1 MMFAARRCISLA
13 IVCVLLATLGLGLF
27 PGGKT
32 LDHVTAASANLL
44 TNPGFESGSTT
55 GWEGMAGTET
65 LSVVSNPVIEGTYS
79 ALVEERQSEW
89 HGIAQNLLG
98 KLTAGQTYDISASV
112 RLKNES
118 SGRVMLTMQQSDGSG
133 DDYLR
138 VAESPVTDNAWS
150 TLRGSFLFKPSG
162 TVTSLKLYFEGP
174 EAGVDFYV
182 DDVVVM
188 ERAEIDWKAE
198 ANARIDQL
206 RKGDVQ
212 ILVTDTQGR
221 PVSGANVEVQQTRQG
236 FPFGSAMSS
245 TVLSN
250 SQYSDFFKNHF
261 NWAVFENESKWYANE
276 TSKGNVNYSVADQ
289 MMEFAEA
296 NDITVRGHTVH
307 WEVEEYQPSWVNN
320 LQGDE
325 LRQAMDDRI
334 TSVVNHFK
342 GKFVHWDVNNEMMHG
357 SFFKDRLGQSIW
369 PYMYQRTKELDPAAK
384 LFVNDYNVIS
394 QPGDNDYKF
403 HIQELLSQ
411 GAPIDGIGVQG
422 HFGATIDPIVV
433 KQRLDNLATL
443 DLPIWISEYDS
454 TQPNENIRADNLEA
468 LYRTAFG
475 HPAVEG
481 IMMWGFWAGN
491 HWRGADAAIVNM
503 DWSLNAAGQRYMEL
517 MDEWTTSESGTT
529 SVNGQYAFRG
539 FHGTYD
545 VTVTKDD
552 LRATKTFELVP
563 GSGALSVPVQLNESG
578 GEPEPAPT
586 GELKVQYKAGDT
598 NASDNQLK
606 PHFNIV
612 NSGNNAVPLSELT
625 LRYYLNT
632 DGNEAFIFNCDW
644 AVVGCS
650 NLSGKFVKLDE
661 AKANA
666 DAYLEISFKASAGTL
681 SAGGSIGEIQTRSH
695 SSDWTSLNENN
706 DYSFDSTITS
716 FTDWEQV
723 TLYQNG
729 KLVWGVTP

>member
-1 MMFAARRCISLA
+1 MFAARKRISLA
-13 IVCVLLATLGLGLF
+13 MVFVLLATIGLGLY

-32 LDHVTAASANLL
+32 LGQATAASANLL
-44 TNPGFESGSTT
+44 TNPGFESGTT
-55 GWEGMAGTET
+55 SGWEGTAGTET
-65 LSVVSNPVIEGTYS
+65 VSVASNPVFEGSYS
-79 ALVEERQSEW
+79 ALVEGRQSEW
-89 HGIAQNLLG
+89 HGIAQSLLG
-98 KLTAGQTYDISASV
+98 KLAPGQTYDITASV
-112 RLKNES
+112 RLKSAS
-118 SGRVMLTMQQSDGSG
+118 SGRVLLTMQQSDGSG

-150 TLRGSFLFKPSG
+150 TLRGSFLYEPSG

-174 EAGVDFYV
+174 GAGVDFYV
-182 DDVVVM
+182 DDVVVV
-188 ERAEIDWKAE
+188 ERSAIDWKAE
-198 ANARIDQL
+198 ANAQIDQL
-206 RKGDVQ
+206 RKDDVQ
-212 ILVTDTQGR
+212 ILVTDEQGR
-221 PVSGANVEVQQTRQG
+221 PISGANVEVQQTRHG

-250 SQYSDFFKNHF
+250 SQYSNFFKDHF
-261 NWAVFENESKWYANE
+261 NWAVFENESKWYSNE
-276 TSKGNVNYSVADQ
+276 TSKGNVNYSTADR

-307 WEVEEYQPSWVNN
+307 WEVEQYQPSWVKN
-320 LQGDE
+320 LQGSE

-357 SFFKDRLGQSIW
+357 SFFKDRLGASIW
-369 PYMYQRTKELDPAAK
+369 PYMYQKTKELDPDAK

-394 QPGDNDYKF
+394 QPGDNDYKL
-403 HIQELLSQ
+403 HIQELLSE

-454 TQPNENIRADNLEA
+454 TQPDENIKADNLEA

-481 IMMWGFWAGN
+481 IVMWGFWAGN

-529 SVNGQYAFRG
+529 STNGQYAFRG

-545 VTVTKDD
+545 VTVTKDN
-552 LRATKTFELVP
+552 LRAKKSFELVP
-563 GSGALSVPVQLNESG
+563 GDGALSVSVQLKDSG
-578 GEPEPAPT
+578 GDPGPVPT
-586 GELKVQYKAGDT
+586 GDLKVQYKAGDT
-598 NASDNQLK
+598 NATDNQFK

-612 NSGNNAVPLSELT
+612 NSGNAAVSLSELT
-625 LRYYLNT
+625 LRYYFTT
-632 DGNEAFIFNCDW
+632 DGNDALVFNCDW

-650 NLSGKFVKLDE
+650 NLSGKFVKLDTATE
-661 AKANA
+661 NA
-666 DAYLEISFKASAGTL
+666 DVYLEISFNASAGAI
-681 SAGGSIGEIQTRSH
+681 SAGGSTGEIQTRSH
-695 SSDWTSLNENN
+695 RSNWTNLNESN
-706 DYSFDSTITS
+706 DYSFDSTKTS
-716 FTDWEQV
+716 FTNWEKA
-723 TLYQNG
+723 TLYRNG
-729 KLVWGVTP
+729 TLVWGNEPQ